1 VPKVAA
7 VRTEEFISAIRSG
20 VTWSVLELEG
30 GITISVDLSHV
41 LVHVAN
47 WAAYNGHLVIS

>member
-1 VPKVAA
+1 MHNVAA

-30 GITISVDLSHV
+30 GITISVDLSHE
-41 LVHVAN
+41 LVHVA
-47 WAAYNGHLVIS
+47 IR